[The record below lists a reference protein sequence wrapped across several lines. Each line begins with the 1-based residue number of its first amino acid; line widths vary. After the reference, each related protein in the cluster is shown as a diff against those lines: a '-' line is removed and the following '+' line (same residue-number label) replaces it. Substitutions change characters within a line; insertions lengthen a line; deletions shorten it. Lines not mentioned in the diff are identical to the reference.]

1 MNNKMSKLLAIV
13 LCVVM
18 MLSSV
23 AAVTADSLSGDA
35 DTPPA
40 ETATPAES
48 TPSAEPTDPAEEP
61 SETDGEEPADP
72 AEEPSETD
80 GEKTLF
86 ERIMACTTLE
96 EIFAI
101 LDETPEEELLAL
113 TEEENQQIEALI
125 VSLEPEPLP
134 PVVLEESQDEP
145 VVSEIVYPT
154 VTFTNVA
161 PFGDPVVGGAD

>member
-40 ETATPAES
+40 ETAAPAES
-48 TPSAEPTDPAEEP
+48 TPSAEPT
-61 SETDGEEPADP
+61 DP